1 MATTASST
9 SVFFHKNV
17 FKNTIRF
24 RNEDEDDGS
33 DMVASLDQI
42 RREDARARRIARLE
56 DAREEREEQYRL
68 ERKRLKK

>member
-1 MATTASST
+1 
-9 SVFFHKNV
+9 
-17 FKNTIRF
+17 
-24 RNEDEDDGS
+24 
-33 DMVASLDQI
+33 MVASLDQI